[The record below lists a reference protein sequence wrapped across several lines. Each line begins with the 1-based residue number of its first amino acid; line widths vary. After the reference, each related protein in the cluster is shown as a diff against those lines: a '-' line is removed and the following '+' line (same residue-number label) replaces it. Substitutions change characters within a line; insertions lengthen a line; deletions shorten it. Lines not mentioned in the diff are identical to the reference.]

1 MPFNPR
7 RSLAAAFMGS
17 LTLVAGL
24 VLAEGP
30 ALAQQADPAQAQPQQ
45 QPTGPV
51 KINLQASQAQ
61 WTKVCGS
68 AGPNHPVCFTT
79 RDFTQAPDQPPLIAL
94 AIYDI
99 KGSEPIMR
107 FLMPPGLLLKPGIR
121 FQADKGQQQDASYT
135 ICLPNGCF
143 AENKVKPAVIEG
155 MKKATS
161 LSIQARNSVNAE
173 VTFVIPMAGFGKAFD
188 GPAMDP
194 KVLQQQQ
201 QEVLQQQQ
209 AQQQELQRQL
219 EERAKQQRETL
230 EKGGAT
236 PPAAPPAPAAPAAP
250 KK

>member
-1 MPFNPR
+1 MPFNQR
-7 RSLAAAFMGS
+7 RSMAAAFVSS
-17 LTLVAGL
+17 LTLAAGL

-30 ALAQQADPAQAQPQQ
+30 ALAQQPAPAPGQQPQ

-51 KINLQASQAQ
+51 KIDLQPSQAQ

-94 AIYDI
+94 AIYDV
-99 KGSEPIMR
+99 KGSEPIIR
-107 FLMPPGLLLKPGIR
+107 FLMPPGLLLRPGIR
-121 FQADKGQQQDASYT
+121 FQADKGQQQDAAYT

-143 AENKVKPAVIEG
+143 AENKVKPAVVEG

-161 LSIQARNSVNAE
+161 LSILARNSVNAE
-173 VTFVIPMAGFGKAFD
+173 VTFVIPMTGFGKAFD
-188 GPAMDP
+188 GPAVDP

-201 QEVLQQQQ
+201 E

-219 EERAKQQRETL
+219 EERAKQQREML
-230 EKGGAT
+230 EKGGAAAT
-236 PPAAPPAPAAPAAP
+236 PPAAAPAPAPAPT
-250 KK
+250 K